1 MDVIIQ
7 NNEVV
12 QIAVRGLKQ
21 SDISR
26 RYMGLEI
33 LKQLLDDY
41 PGSDLSLKQNKY
53 GDMIDITI
61 QFPNIEDATQF
72 KLTYMLVN
80 GM

>member
-1 MDVIIQ
+1 MDVIVQ

-41 PGSDLSLKQNKY
+41 PGSDLSFNQNKY